1 MKAEMEWKGGMLFSG
16 VTESGH
22 EVRVDAGP
30 GGGGVNSAP
39 SPMELVLIA
48 LMGCTGMDV
57 VSILQKM
64 KTPIKGL
71 RLSVEAERATQPP
84 RVYTSLKLRY
94 SLYAPKTCEQEFQ
107 KAVELSQKKY
117 CSVSAMLKKTANISY
132 FLEVIEDGTA

>member
-22 EVRVDAGP
+22 EVRVDARP
-30 GGGGVNSAP
+30 VGVNSAP

-94 SLYAPKTCEQEFQ
+94 SLYAPKTCQQEFQ

-117 CSVSAMLKKTANISY
+117 CSVSAMLKKTASITC